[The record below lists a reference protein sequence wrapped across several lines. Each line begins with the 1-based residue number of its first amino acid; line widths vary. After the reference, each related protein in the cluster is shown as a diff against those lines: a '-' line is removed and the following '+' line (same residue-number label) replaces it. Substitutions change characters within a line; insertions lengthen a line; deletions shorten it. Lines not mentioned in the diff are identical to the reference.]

1 MQIKNAQLTP
11 NAHPLQTTAHLLV
24 TVRPKFV
31 LSVLLDK
38 TNVTQVTL
46 ATSSPK
52 ISPKD
57 SVLPQRPIAVMLK
70 LLLKTAL

>member
-1 MQIKNAQLTP
+1 M
-11 NAHPLQTTAHLLV
+11 
-24 TVRPKFV
+24 

-57 SVLPQRPIAVMLK
+57 SALLQRPTAVMIK
-70 LLLKTAL
+70 PLLKTAL

>member
-1 MQIKNAQLTP
+1 VPT
-11 NAHPLQTTAHLLV
+11 
-24 TVRPKFV
+24 
-31 LSVLLDK
+31 VLLDK